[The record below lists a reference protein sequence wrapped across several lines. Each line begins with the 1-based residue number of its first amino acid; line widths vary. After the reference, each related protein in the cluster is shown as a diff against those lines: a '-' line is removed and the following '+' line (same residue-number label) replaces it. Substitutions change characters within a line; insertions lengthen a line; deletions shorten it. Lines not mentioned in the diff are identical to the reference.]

1 MADAEEVELEEEE
14 QEECPKC
21 PPVGAPAWMATFA
34 DMATLLM
41 AFFVLILSFAEFN
54 VPKFKQ
60 ISGSLKNAFGVQ
72 KVIPVVEQPK
82 GTTVIEMNF
91 SPSPSPSVTEEM
103 TQQTT
108 QQEQR
113 EVEIKSKDKDAENG
127 NDLDNGGTD
136 AESGSGYSSENLTAT
151 QLADALQ
158 DAIEKGQVEL
168 QSDGEQVVV
177 NFPENENT
185 EKDLP
190 SLLQETLAAL
200 DEASAA
206 TGESEG
212 VLFGGLEQQ
221 LKDLFSKISEQ
232 ESQIKELSN
241 LASGAGDDGDEDKKA
256 KASIA
261 TDLLEVALRQEIA
274 DGLVEVERRDGKVF
288 VTVGSG
294 GAFPSGTADLT
305 SQAQEI
311 IQRISFNALTSS
323 SKLTVTGHTDN
334 VPISGGLYRD
344 NWDLAAARA
353 ASVVQ
358 AVQNTGMV
366 AASNLQAVSKGENDP
381 VASNDTAAGR
391 ELNRRIEIEID
402 Y

>member
-113 EVEIKSKDKDAENG
+113 EVEIKSKDKEADDG
-127 NDLDNGGTD
+127 NDLDTGGTD
-136 AESGSGYSSENLTAT
+136 TDSGSGGSSENLTAT
-151 QLADALQ
+151 QLASALQ
-158 DAIEKGQVEL
+158 DAIKKGQVEL

-221 LKDLFSKISEQ
+221 LKELFSKISEQ

-305 SQAQEI
+305 NQAQEI

-358 AVQNTGMV
+358 AVQNTGMI

>member
-136 AESGSGYSSENLTAT
+136 AESGSGDSSENLTAT
-151 QLADALQ
+151 QLANALQ

-221 LKDLFSKISEQ
+221 LKELFSKISEQ

-381 VASNDTAAGR
+381 IASNDTAAGR

>member
-113 EVEIKSKDKDAENG
+113 EVEIKSKDKEADDG
-127 NDLDNGGTD
+127 NDLDTGGTD
-136 AESGSGYSSENLTAT
+136 TDSGSGGSSENLTAT
-151 QLADALQ
+151 QLASALQ
-158 DAIEKGQVEL
+158 DAIKKGQVEL

-221 LKDLFSKISEQ
+221 LKELFSKISEQ
-232 ESQIKELSN
+232 EIQIKELSN

-305 SQAQEI
+305 NQAQEI

-358 AVQNTGMV
+358 AVQNTGMI

>member
-1 MADAEEVELEEEE
+1 MAEADEIEQEEEE

-127 NDLDNGGTD
+127 NDLDNGGND
-136 AESGSGYSSENLTAT
+136 AESGSGDSSENLTAT
-151 QLADALQ
+151 QLANALQ

-177 NFPENENT
+177 NFPENKNT

-232 ESQIKELSN
+232 ESQIKELSS

-305 SQAQEI
+305 IQAQEI

-381 VASNDTAAGR
+381 IASNDTAAGR